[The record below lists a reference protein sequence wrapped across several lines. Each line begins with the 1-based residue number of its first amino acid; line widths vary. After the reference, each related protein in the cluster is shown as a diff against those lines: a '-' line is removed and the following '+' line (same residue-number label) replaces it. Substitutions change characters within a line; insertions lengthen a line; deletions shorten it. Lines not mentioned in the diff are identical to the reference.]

1 MQTVLATEL
10 YDHREDEG
18 MGSQAFDSFELA
30 NLAEVAEFKVVVVEL
45 RGLLVGAF
53 GSWPAREGSG
63 PDRSAGGQV
72 EQGG

>member
-1 MQTVLATEL
+1 MLATEL

-18 MGSQAFDSFELA
+18 MGSQAFDSFEVA
-30 NLAEVAEFKVVVVEL
+30 NLAELPQFKPIVAQL

>member
-1 MQTVLATEL
+1 VLATEL

-18 MGSQAFDSFELA
+18 MGSQAFDSFEVA
-30 NLAEVAEFKVVVVEL
+30 NLAEVGELRVIIEEL

>member
-1 MQTVLATEL
+1 VLATEL

-18 MGSQAFDSFELA
+18 MGSQAFDSFEVA
-30 NLAEVAEFKVVVVEL
+30 NLAELPQFKPIVAQL